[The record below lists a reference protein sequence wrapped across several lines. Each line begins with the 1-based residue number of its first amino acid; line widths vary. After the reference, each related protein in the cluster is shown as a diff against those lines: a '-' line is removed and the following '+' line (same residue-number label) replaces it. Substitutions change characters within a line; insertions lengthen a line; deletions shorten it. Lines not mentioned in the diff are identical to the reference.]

1 VRRCPE
7 PRSGSLQRRRA
18 GKSRRLW
25 SQRVL
30 GVVYPK
36 APGAFIQSLA
46 GIVLIYPATTLVSSL
61 NIALSL
67 RMEILAFA
75 WAIPWHAACS
85 SKDGSSKHHFLEADM
100 FLINNPALDPF
111 RALANFEANTDKDGK
126 DWFTPSVDI
135 LESKDGWKVLVDLP
149 GLKREDIRVELE
161 QDALI
166 IEAEAAGQAENPGW
180 EAQRLERVPRAWRRA
195 FNLGENIS
203 RDDVKAAYEN
213 GVLSLE
219 LKKVERAKAQ
229 RIIVG

>member
-1 VRRCPE
+1 
-7 PRSGSLQRRRA
+7 
-18 GKSRRLW
+18 
-25 SQRVL
+25 
-30 GVVYPK
+30 
-36 APGAFIQSLA
+36 
-46 GIVLIYPATTLVSSL
+46 
-61 NIALSL
+61 
-67 RMEILAFA
+67 
-75 WAIPWHAACS
+75 
-85 SKDGSSKHHFLEADM
+85 M